1 MKRGFFQWAS
11 VFLRGL
17 LWPIAVAVDFLNELL
32 VWDGVLYHRA
42 RMVKDL
48 FSLIAPWV
56 LLLCAA
62 FEFGGLTGEFRGAVM
77 VAAVTWIIGSG
88 EAASGVFPKKETDE
102 SKIAERIGAIA
113 SEMKEGKAK
122 TKSDYPVACSG
133 HFQVQADDAESA
145 DCKVKWR
152 ICSIDT
158 LDKGSAARFIIGHVV
173 VGSSRFEFDSFHSSI
188 NVLEASFVT
197 PEFCSQLVGGDLR
210 SQQKVVD
217 HINSMPFIG
226 GIKLKMPSWT

>member
-11 VFLRGL
+11 ALLRGL

-42 RMVKDL
+42 RMVKNL

-62 FEFGGLTGEFRGAVM
+62 FEVGGLTGEFRGAVM
-77 VAAVTWIIGSG
+77 VAAVTLIIGSG
-88 EAASGVFPKKETDE
+88 EAASGVFPEKETDE
-102 SKIAERIGAIA
+102 AKIAERIGSIV
-113 SEMKEGKAK
+113 SEMKDRKAK
-122 TKSDYPVACSG
+122 TKGDYPVVCSG
-133 HFQVQADDAESA
+133 HFQVQTDYEESVT
-145 DCKVKWR
+145 CKVKWK
-152 ICSIDT
+152 IHSINT
-158 LDKGSAARFIIGHVV
+158 LGEGSAARFIAGHVI

-197 PEFCSQLVGGDLR
+197 PEFCSQLVSGDIGA
-210 SQQKVVD
+210 QQKVVG

-226 GIKLKMPSWT
+226 GIKLKMPS